1 MANVFEIS
9 TPNRAK
15 WGDNITLQPFMA
27 PFTSHC
33 GLWVCYKTI
42 YPIKNWTR
50 CDSGLGFVWGNRK
63 QWEGLT
69 SWVEL
74 LGIISEKYCA
84 AMINVRL
91 LQCPC
96 NYCRVTNDPD
106 VTIRRFEAEQRKK
119 PNLSSLSFAIS
130 DTGFI
135 PVDQFAESISAII
148 STINYK
154 SQMQSESRQ

>member
-1 MANVFEIS
+1 MYLKYRHPIVQSEE
-9 TPNRAK
+9 
-15 WGDNITLQPFMA
+15 ITL
-27 PFTSHC
+27 HYNL
-33 GLWVCYKTI
+33 LWRRLPVI
-42 YPIKNWTR
+42 VV
-50 CDSGLGFVWGNRK
+50 SGFVIK
-63 QWEGLT
+63 QFIPSRAEHVVTLARVLCEVTTNNEREGLT

-91 LQCPC
+91 LQYPC

-106 VTIRRFEAEQRKK
+106 VTIRRFEAEQRKM